1 MWLLHGSQNQAQDLQ
16 VSYWQMVN
24 RIFISIASYRDPDLI
39 NTVKSAHDNAT
50 YPDNLIFSV
59 FSQAEESEHPDLSFV
74 PNLRYH
80 KAHWSESLGACWA
93 RERATRELEGDYFL
107 QIDSHSRFLPGWDK
121 LLVLAYKRAQTF
133 WGNRIFFT
141 NYPDPFELD
150 PSGNPQIFA
159 QAAFFKLNA
168 YWHDAS
174 RMIQGEWADV
184 IDTVN
189 GDEQYFMSANSMFG
203 EIKLMAEIP
212 YDAELYFTG
221 EEPSLALRAYT
232 RGIRLISPTVKFM
245 FTNYNRPNS
254 KRRLHWED
262 HPEWHELNRKSYER
276 LKLIMSG
283 DTSLGKYGIGSKYL
297 YQQYQRVTGI
307 NFGDKLTQIQ

>member
-1 MWLLHGSQNQAQDLQ
+1 
-16 VSYWQMVN
+16 MVN
-24 RIFISIASYRDPDLI
+24 RIFVSIASYRDPDLI
-39 NTVKSAHDNAT
+39 NTIKSAVDNAT

-74 PNLRYH
+74 KELRYH
-80 KAHWSESLGACWA
+80 KAHWAESLGACWA
-93 RERATRELEGDYFL
+93 RERANRNLEGDYFL

-121 LLVLAYKRAQTF
+121 LLVLAYKRAQSF

-150 PSGNPQIFA
+150 LAGEPQLFA
-159 QAAFFKLNA
+159 QAAFFKLKA
-168 YWHDAS
+168 YWHDES
-174 RMIQGEWADV
+174 KMVQGEWADV
-184 IDTVN
+184 VDTIN
-189 GDEQYFMSANSMFG
+189 GDEQYFMSANSMFA
-203 EIKLMAEIP
+203 EIKLMQEIP

-232 RGIRLISPTVKFM
+232 RGIRLISPTIKFM

-254 KRRLHWED
+254 NRRLHWED
-262 HPEWHELNRKSYER
+262 HPNWGELNRKSYER

-297 YQQYQRVTGI
+297 YQQYQRMTGI
-307 NFGDKLTQIQ
+307 NFGDKVSQIH